1 MLRTSLQHAL
11 PLQADLVEKD
21 ALLIWRSSANLFV
34 QKRQAVKLFSADSR
48 HRMAASS
55 CAQHTCC
62 LEGGILIARAA
73 VTATFFFALSLARY
87 SALRNEHRTRSVLCV
102 PLSEVSVE
110 RFNARVVFSSTDAPS
125 LLRLLAQRRRQWR
138 RIAGLAMRRRSGDG
152 RGARGGAVAMGGHLQ
167 IVAGRWKL
175 CVSRSISGPAFFLEQ
190 VLLRNVLVLANDN
203 LNNLE

>member
-55 CAQHTCC
+55 CAQHTRC

-110 RFNARVVFSSTDAPS
+110 RFNARIVFSSTNAPS
-125 LLRLLAQRRRQWR
+125 PLRLLAQRRRQWR
-138 RIAGLAMRRRSGDG
+138 RIACLAITKTR
-152 RGARGGAVAMGGHLQ
+152 
-167 IVAGRWKL
+167 I
-175 CVSRSISGPAFFLEQ
+175 
-190 VLLRNVLVLANDN
+190 
-203 LNNLE
+203 